1 MNFFTMHKY
10 QSLEENLL
18 YDAKVLYSLLDDKK
32 PKHLDEL
39 FTEFAQKQD
48 IVLNVNIE
56 RVLFLSL
63 SFLYSTG
70 LITSDRNMIK
80 RVKK

>member
-1 MNFFTMHKY
+1 MHKY

-18 YDAKVLYSLLDDKK
+18 YDAKVLYSLLDDNKQ
-32 PKHLDEL
+32 KHLDEL
-39 FTEFAQKQD
+39 FSEFAKSQG
-48 IVLNVNIE
+48 IELNVNIE
-56 RVLFLSL
+56 RILFLSL

-70 LITSDRNMIK
+70 LITSDSNMIK

>member
-1 MNFFTMHKY
+1 MNFFTMNKY

-18 YDAKVLYSLLDDKK
+18 YDAKVLYSLLEDNN
-32 PKHLDEL
+32 PKHIDEL
-39 FTEFAQKQD
+39 FSEFAKKQGV
-48 IVLNVNIE
+48 VLSVSIE

-70 LITSDRNMIK
+70 LITSDSNMIK
-80 RVKK
+80 RAKI

>member
-18 YDAKVLYSLLDDKK
+18 YNAKILYSLLDANK
-32 PKHLDEL
+32 PKHIDQL
-39 FTEFAQKQD
+39 FSDFAHKQN
-48 IVLNVNIE
+48 IVLSVNIE

-70 LITSDRNMIK
+70 LIVSDNNMIK
-80 RVKK
+80 RANI

>member
-1 MNFFTMHKY
+1 MNFFTMNKY

-18 YDAKVLYSLLDDKK
+18 YDAKVLYSLLEDNK
-32 PKHLDEL
+32 PKHIDEL
-39 FTEFAQKQD
+39 FSEFAKKQGV
-48 IVLNVNIE
+48 VLSVSIE

-70 LITSDRNMIK
+70 LITSDSNMIK
-80 RVKK
+80 RAKI

>member
-18 YDAKVLYSLLDDKK
+18 YDAKVLYFLLDDNKS
-32 PKHLDEL
+32 KHLDKL
-39 FTEFAQKQD
+39 FNEFSQKQG
-48 IVLNVNIE
+48 IELNINIE

-63 SFLYSTG
+63 AFLYSMG
-70 LITSDRNMIK
+70 LITSDSNMIK

>member
-18 YDAKVLYSLLDDKK
+18 YDAKVLYSLLDDNKQ
-32 PKHLDEL
+32 KHLDEL
-39 FTEFAQKQD
+39 FSEFAKSQG
-48 IVLNVNIE
+48 IELNVNIE
-56 RVLFLSL
+56 RILFLSL

-70 LITSDRNMIK
+70 LITSDSNMIK

>member
-1 MNFFTMHKY
+1 M
-10 QSLEENLL
+10 
-18 YDAKVLYSLLDDKK
+18 DDNK

-70 LITSDRNMIK
+70 LIASDSNMIK
-80 RVKK
+80 RIKK

>member
-18 YDAKVLYSLLDDKK
+18 YDAKVLYSLLDDNKQ
-32 PKHLDEL
+32 KHLDEL
-39 FTEFAQKQD
+39 FSEFAQSQG
-48 IVLNVNIE
+48 IELNVNIE
-56 RVLFLSL
+56 RILFLSL

-70 LITSDRNMIK
+70 LITSDSNMIK

>member
-18 YDAKVLYSLLDDKK
+18 YDAKVLYSLLDDNKQ
-32 PKHLDEL
+32 KHIDEL
-39 FTEFAQKQD
+39 FSEFAQRQG
-48 IVLNVNIE
+48 IELNVNIE

-70 LITSDRNMIK
+70 LIISDNNMIK

>member
-1 MNFFTMHKY
+1 MHKY

-18 YDAKVLYSLLDDKK
+18 YDAKVLYSLLDDNKQ
-32 PKHLDEL
+32 KHIDEL
-39 FTEFAQKQD
+39 FSEFAQRQG
-48 IVLNVNIE
+48 IELNVNIE

-70 LITSDRNMIK
+70 LITSDNNMIK

>member
-18 YDAKVLYSLLDDKK
+18 YDAKVLYSLLDDNKQ
-32 PKHLDEL
+32 KHIDEL
-39 FTEFAQKQD
+39 FSEFAQRQG
-48 IVLNVNIE
+48 IELNVNIE

-70 LITSDRNMIK
+70 LITSDNNMIK

>member
-18 YDAKVLYSLLDDKK
+18 YDAKVLYSLLDDYK
-32 PKHLDEL
+32 PKHLDEV
-39 FTEFAQKQD
+39 FSEFAETQG

-63 SFLYSTG
+63 SFLYSMG
-70 LITSDRNMIK
+70 LITSDSNMIK
-80 RVKK
+80 RVKR